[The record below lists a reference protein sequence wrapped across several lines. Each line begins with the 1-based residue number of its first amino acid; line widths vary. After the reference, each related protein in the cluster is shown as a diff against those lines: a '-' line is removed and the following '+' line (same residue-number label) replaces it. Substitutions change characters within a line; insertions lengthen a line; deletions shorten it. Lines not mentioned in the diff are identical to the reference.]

1 MQFKTE
7 GTKNK
12 LAFDEG
18 GGAGGEGLSC
28 NVTLTFQKVPRVIFQ
43 ALKVE
48 FFDDLLIDTEGG
60 YSS

>member
-1 MQFKTE
+1 MR
-7 GTKNK
+7 
-12 LAFDEG
+12 G
-18 GGAGGEGLSC
+18 GGGGGGLSC